1 MNFELLDNLI
11 QVTLLGIAA
20 LASVALA
27 LRYQSRRLML
37 LAFGYACFSM
47 GTLFFLLHIA
57 VTNYVPS
64 VFYVSELSWLGA
76 YLFFLSLQI
85 VRMKSIRLRPALL
98 PGLAALWIAAT
109 ILIVR
114 VGGPS
119 WLVSG
124 SFAIVAGFIIYLS
137 LFRWKRSPH
146 RAVDICFLVCVPL
159 QVLLYEFSVLS
170 LDFTRFNVYYAVDI
184 SLTLCLL
191 ALLPLTLR
199 EVKQTL

>member
-1 MNFELLDNLI
+1 MSFELLDNLF
-11 QVTLLGIAA
+11 QVATLG
-20 LASVALA
+20 LATLTSVALA

-37 LAFGYACFSM
+37 LAFGNASFAM

-57 VTNYVPS
+57 VTSYIPS
-64 VFYVSELSWLGA
+64 VFYVSEISWLAA
-76 YLFFLSLQI
+76 YLFFLSIQI
-85 VRMKSIRLRPALL
+85 VRMKNIRLKFALL
-98 PGLAALWIAAT
+98 PGLAALLIAVA
-109 ILIVR
+109 IMCVR

-119 WLVSG
+119 YLVSG

-137 LFRWKRSPH
+137 LFRWKHSPH
-146 RAVDICFLVCVPL
+146 RAVDICFLICLSL
-159 QVLLYEFSVLS
+159 QVLLYQVSTLP
-170 LDFTRFNVYYAVDI
+170 LDFNRFNIYYVVDL